1 MSLSTLE
8 QLKAWADLLPAD
20 YAAEIGDPDPS
31 AAPHLAVISAALPAL
46 KDSDSVLAFVS
57 SNEDAFIGVG
67 RAGRVRFLAW
77 YMSLGLP
84 ERSAVMDRFSE
95 GEEEGGRGTTKV
107 APYFKSDMEAIAAT
121 LGRRVAHGMV
131 DTYTLEMIT
140 GASREA
146 VEVIELRGGKL

>member
-1 MSLSTLE
+1 MSLLTLD

-20 YAAEIGDPDPS
+20 YAAQIGDPDP
-31 AAPHLAVISAALPAL
+31 AAATHLAMISAALPTL
-46 KDSDSVLAFVS
+46 KDSDSVLSFVL
-57 SNEDAFIGVG
+57 SNEDAFIGAG
-67 RAGRVRFLAW
+67 RAGRIRFLAW
-77 YMSLGLP
+77 YMDLGLP
-84 ERSAVMDRFSE
+84 ERAVLIDRLTE
-95 GEEEGGRGTTKV
+95 GDEEGGRGSGKV